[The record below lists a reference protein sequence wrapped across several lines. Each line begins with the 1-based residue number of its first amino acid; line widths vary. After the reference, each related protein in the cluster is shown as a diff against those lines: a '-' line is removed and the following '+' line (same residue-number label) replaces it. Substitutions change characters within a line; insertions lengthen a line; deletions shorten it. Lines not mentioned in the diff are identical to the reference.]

1 MKQALALIL
10 LVFGSFRAF
19 ANPTS
24 GWDVDSY
31 SSSSSLLGGYLMLG
45 TVIFIMLFAIGGA
58 IAELGNEKLKKM
70 KKKKREKRLKR
81 KIERSKSEVT
91 KKLRTMK
98 DSLTQTK
105 EQNRKD
111 AVIAIQRER
120 LREFSKDSKW

>member
-10 LVFGSFRAF
+10 LVYGSFRAV

-70 KKKKREKRLKR
+70 KKKMLPLW
-81 KIERSKSEVT
+81 SKS
-91 KKLRTMK
+91 
-98 DSLTQTK
+98 S
-105 EQNRKD
+105 
-111 AVIAIQRER
+111 IQRDFQLTCECLIWR
-120 LREFSKDSKW
+120 HSFLYSFTQIPLNSIL